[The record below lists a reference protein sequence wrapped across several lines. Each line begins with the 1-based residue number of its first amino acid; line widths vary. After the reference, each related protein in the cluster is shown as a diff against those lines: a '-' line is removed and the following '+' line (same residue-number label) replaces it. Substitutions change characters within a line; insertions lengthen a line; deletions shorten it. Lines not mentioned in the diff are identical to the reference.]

1 MVEFSSETIWAG
13 ESFFFFFFGVL
24 KYKFNFLNSYRLF
37 KKFHVSWVATVC
49 GFWGSSLV
57 HLNCQG
63 FVCGVVRC
71 ILLLS
76 FWCLQ
81 GLWWYPLSFANL
93 CLLQVFF
100 FFQFVSPA
108 RDLSILLM
116 FSEIHLSVSLGFYI
130 IVISFIYFALS
141 SLRWQIIDLKLSS
154 FCKDLV
160 LQIFLSALI

>member
-1 MVEFSSETIWAG
+1 MELLDVFCYYP
-13 ESFFFFFFGVL
+13 FGAC
-24 KYKFNFLNSYRLF
+24 R
-37 KKFHVSWVATVC
+37 VC
-49 GFWGSSLV
+49 GDTPF
-57 HLNCQG
+57 HLPIYV
-63 FVCGVVRC
+63 FYR
-71 ILLLS
+71 
-76 FWCLQ
+76 F
-81 GLWWYPLSFANL
+81 
-93 CLLQVFF
+93 FF